1 LEVAALAKESKMKQM
16 LQVRKAGK
24 VAAGPV
30 LDQAPA
36 QPMATISEADLDK
49 VSGGGG
55 APGGVLGD
63 SRVHSYGGRGGLG
76 GEV

>member
-1 LEVAALAKESKMKQM
+1 MKQM
-16 LQVRKAGK
+16 SQVRKPGK
-24 VAAGPV
+24 VPATPV
-30 LDQAPA
+30 LHQAPD
-36 QPMATISEADLDK
+36 QPAGVISEADLEK

-55 APGGVLGD
+55 QPGGVLGD